1 MSHQGSFDGIGLAI
15 ALSIEGCA
23 VWESLCVKAA
33 AASVCLMG
41 LPAQRPV
48 KMQGLV
54 LTALVIIYW
63 SHDCGALK
71 MTGCY
76 VAAASSQPSLLPM
89 ARSPSRVVNGLINS
103 PIDATNTNSV
113 GYAYRSPGPKHFMLS
128 PRGSE
133 GGDDEMEAS
142 VDRLDEVPLIAS
154 GHHYRGSRG
163 LRGASLT
170 SGSLSLGLHQSSR
183 LGQLTLRQKVERVS
197 EGIDLL
203 RQAHNE
209 AVYSSQSRC
218 DDLWRDIQAVNES
231 VAQCKEEAT
240 ASAREQHQYVD
251 ELKAILEGHIRRSE
265 TCIMHIQN
273 QVEKVAKR
281 QDRLERAVGH
291 LENTSALV
299 VILTRRQ
306 VQLLEAQL
314 GGLVR
319 GNALE
324 GVNAVA
330 VPSPGFLGGIAAVF
344 LHYDDGR
351 GCAHDVSF
359 YQQFDIPSL
368 GKYHNY
374 YPENTPS
381 FNLMERCVD
390 EAHARGAELASS
402 YDPYLPVDLM
412 QSLII
417 TIHDYMPGHSWM
429 ASIAAAATVVRI
441 MVLPLLISSMRAG
454 RVKQR
459 IMPQLDALSAEMKE
473 AEKKGS
479 QQQLIRAQTKI
490 PIFTTAFL
498 AMRQMSNHPH
508 IFKGFPMETPLWLD
522 SLALSDPQRRPA
534 TDLTLKTNSVST
546 RRPCRNTLVTVS
558 EPSASLPCPATMYL
572 PAGLFV
578 YTCTNA
584 MWAITQ
590 NRILR
595 LPIVE
600 QALNIPHNIKKEEKK
615 DETYFDPGSIVT
627 VEEALRISKENSQ
640 RAEQIARMNLEQKL
654 VRRQAQA
661 AVEASLPQVVS
672 MKRKQKG

>member
-1 MSHQGSFDGIGLAI
+1 MVAP
-15 ALSIEGCA
+15 
-23 VWESLCVKAA
+23 ESDPP
-33 AASVCLMG
+33 G
-41 LPAQRPV
+41 TP
-48 KMQGLV
+48 
-54 LTALVIIYW
+54 
-63 SHDCGALK
+63 H
-71 MTGCY
+71 
-76 VAAASSQPSLLPM
+76 SSRCQ

-103 PIDATNTNSV
+103 PIDATNAASV

-142 VDRLDEVPLIAS
+142 VDRLDEIPLIAS

-281 QDRLERAVGH
+281 QDRLERAV
-291 LENTSALV
+291 
-299 VILTRRQ
+299 
-306 VQLLEAQL
+306 QLLEAQF

-324 GVNAVA
+324 GVDAVGQ
-330 VPSPGFLGGIAAVF
+330 PSPGLLGGIAEVF
-344 LHYDDGR
+344 HNDDGR

-412 QSLII
+412 QSFII

-479 QQQLIRAQTKI
+479 QQQLIRAQTKYSQFIKEHGSMVTMKGMMGMFVQI

-522 SLALSDPQRRPA
+522 SLALSDP
-534 TDLTLKTNSVST
+534 
-546 RRPCRNTLVTVS
+546 
-558 EPSASLPCPATMYL
+558 
-572 PAGLFV
+572 
-578 YTCTNA
+578 
-584 MWAITQ
+584 
-590 NRILR
+590 
-595 LPIVE
+595 
-600 QALNIPHNIKKEEKK
+600 
-615 DETYFDPGSIVT
+615 
-627 VEEALRISKENSQ
+627 
-640 RAEQIARMNLEQKL
+640 
-654 VRRQAQA
+654 
-661 AVEASLPQVVS
+661 
-672 MKRKQKG
+672 

>member
-1 MSHQGSFDGIGLAI
+1 MLSK
-15 ALSIEGCA
+15 ALTPSPYRRLVSSAAARRFSTTTTAEA
-23 VWESLCVKAA
+23 VWRSSE
-33 AASVCLMG
+33 ASAG
-41 LPAQRPV
+41 D
-48 KMQGLV
+48 G
-54 LTALVIIYW
+54 
-63 SHDCGALK
+63 GAL
-71 MTGCY
+71 
-76 VAAASSQPSLLPM
+76 Q
-89 ARSPSRVVNGLINS
+89 
-103 PIDATNTNSV
+103 
-113 GYAYRSPGPKHFMLS
+113 
-128 PRGSE
+128 
-133 GGDDEMEAS
+133 
-142 VDRLDEVPLIAS
+142 
-154 GHHYRGSRG
+154 
-163 LRGASLT
+163 
-170 SGSLSLGLHQSSR
+170 
-183 LGQLTLRQKVERVS
+183 
-197 EGIDLL
+197 
-203 RQAHNE
+203 
-209 AVYSSQSRC
+209 
-218 DDLWRDIQAVNES
+218 
-231 VAQCKEEAT
+231 
-240 ASAREQHQYVD
+240 
-251 ELKAILEGHIRRSE
+251 
-265 TCIMHIQN
+265 
-273 QVEKVAKR
+273 
-281 QDRLERAVGH
+281 
-291 LENTSALV
+291 
-299 VILTRRQ
+299 
-306 VQLLEAQL
+306 
-314 GGLVR
+314 
-319 GNALE
+319 
-324 GVNAVA
+324 
-330 VPSPGFLGGIAAVF
+330 
-344 LHYDDGR
+344 
-351 GCAHDVSF
+351 AHDVSF

-479 QQQLIRAQTKI
+479 QQQLIRAQTKYSQFIKEHGSMVTMKGMMGMFVQI

-522 SLALSDPQRRPA
+522 SLALSDPIIVLPVLASALLLTNIEFFGSIDSAQAAEAGDRPD
-534 TDLTLKTNSVST
+534 TKNKLGIDQKTMQKYSRHGFRALCVIA
-546 RRPCRNTLVTVS
+546 L
-558 EPSASLPCPATMYL
+558 PATMYL